1 MRTKISE
8 RNVFPNF
15 SIKQE
20 YDKLN
25 DLFLDPNAFSILSY
39 STNRRKKFSHYELLR
54 NSFRQWDLRG
64 SATYLEEM
72 MFSLQIREEDFIKDA
87 SADRMLDYIQFLFNA
102 VSFLGYNILKTSYN
116 VRQEDV
122 FIGKSIIENCYY
134 LLDKLDAEIKREHS
148 EWFVVYKKDLGVA
161 VSIQRPV
168 LKASIVEY
176 LKIDNR
182 NDLKRK
188 SEVLCSLAK
197 DLEPHEKSLCEKGF
211 KQLCSD
217 TTFLLNKS
225 GIRHELNSND
235 KQMEH
240 FLAMNEQERIKWYDR
255 TFEMILACIAE
266 LPYLKYRGE
275 IEKIRKIEQ

>member
-15 SIKQE
+15 SIKKE

-25 DLFLDPNAFSILSY
+25 DLFLDPNAFSVLSY
-39 STNRRKKFSHYELLR
+39 STNRRKKFSYFELLR

-72 MFSLQIREEDFIKDA
+72 MVSLQICEDDFANDA
-87 SADRMLDYIQFLFNA
+87 STDRMLDYIQFLFNA
-102 VSFLGYNILKTSYN
+102 ISFLEYNILKTSYN

-148 EWFVVYKKDLGVA
+148 EWFVVYKKDLGAA
-161 VSIQRPV
+161 VSIQQPE
-168 LKASIVEY
+168 LKVSIVEY

-182 NDLKRK
+182 YDLKRK
-188 SEVLCSLAK
+188 SEILCSLAK
-197 DLEPHEKSLCEKGF
+197 DLEAHKESLSTSG
-211 KQLCSD
+211 QLYSD
-217 TTFLLNKS
+217 TKFLLNKS
-225 GIRHELNSND
+225 GIRHDFNLND
-235 KQMEH
+235 KQEAH
-240 FLAMNEQERIKWYDR
+240 FFAMNEKERIKWCDR
-255 TFEMILACIAE
+255 TFEMILACMAE
-266 LPYLKYRGE
+266 LPYLEYKDE
-275 IEKIRKIEQ
+275 IQEIRRIK

>member
-15 SIKQE
+15 SIKRE

-25 DLFLDPNAFSILSY
+25 DLFLDSNAFSILSY
-39 STNRRKKFSHYELLR
+39 STNRRKKFSHFELLR
-54 NSFRQWDLRG
+54 NSFRQWELRG

-72 MFSLQIREEDFIKDA
+72 MVSLQISEEDFANDA

-102 VSFLGYNILKTSYN
+102 ISFLEYNILKTSYN
-116 VRQEDV
+116 VRHEDV

-148 EWFVVYKKDLGVA
+148 EWFVVYKKDLGA
-161 VSIQRPV
+161 AISIQHPE
-168 LKASIVEY
+168 LKVSIVEY

-188 SEVLCSLAK
+188 SEILCSLAK
-197 DLEPHEKSLCEKGF
+197 DLEAHKESLSTSG
-211 KQLCSD
+211 QLYND
-217 TTFLLNKS
+217 TKFLLNKS
-225 GIRHELNSND
+225 GIRHDLNPND
-235 KQMEH
+235 KQEAH
-240 FLAMNEQERIKWYDR
+240 FLAMNEQERIKWCDR
-255 TFEMILACIAE
+255 TFEMVLACMAE
-266 LPYLKYRGE
+266 LPYLEYRDE
-275 IEKIRKIEQ
+275 IEKMRKVEQ